1 MGFPFWLPECITTAG
16 YHFPNGPYVEYKG
29 NIEPS
34 QVEELKKDLEK
45 KATDLIAED
54 IPIKIRLDVSQD
66 DAKILCGEL
75 DPMYQSTPLLR
86 LISVGDYFTCPCG
99 GTHIEKLSQLK
110 GIKIPKIKVQKS
122 KGLIQVRYE
131 VIQ

>member
-1 MGFPFWLPECITTAG
+1 MHHYNLTPG

-29 NIEPS
+29 NVEPS

-54 IPIKIRLDVSQD
+54 IPIKIHLNVSQD
-66 DAKILCGEL
+66 NAKIFCGGEL
-75 DPMYQSTPLLR
+75 DPIYQSTPLLR
-86 LISVGDYFTCPCG
+86 LIGIGDLFTCPCG
-99 GTHIEKLSQLK
+99 GTHIEKLSQMK